1 MTNELFS
8 KYQAFFGR
16 PADFILESRAGAVPA
31 ISVGRFPA
39 VSAGFL
45 RRLVTP
51 VHDRFVYITYGM
63 SSAPMRVPPD
73 QTHIYPSRIE
83 LIAYCARPYVGAND
97 GTDMVAL
104 HLQALATMPFQT
116 DMFFGPM
123 HTAAIEEPMC
133 PNSIMSAFFFALPDG
148 VRMSRLC
155 SCTPAAQLVVS
166 VMPITSSER
175 AYAVGNGSD
184 RLVDLL
190 DGAGVPNFFD
200 PFRQA
205 VA

>member
-1 MTNELFS
+1 MSDELFL

-16 PADFILESRAGAVPA
+16 PADLVLKSRADAVPA

-45 RRLVTP
+45 RRFVTP
-51 VHDRFVYITYGM
+51 VHDRFVYITHGM
-63 SSAPMRVPPD
+63 SLTPMRVPPD
-73 QTHIYPSRIE
+73 QTRIYPSRIE
-83 LIAYCARPYVGAND
+83 LIAYCAQPYVGADD

-123 HTAAIEEPMC
+123 HTAALEEPIC
-133 PNSIMSAFFFALPDG
+133 PNSTMSAFFFALPDG
-148 VRMSRLC
+148 VKMSRLC

-175 AYAVGNGSD
+175 AYAVGNGAD

-190 DGAGVPNFFD
+190 DSGGVPNFFD
-200 PFRQA
+200 PFRQP